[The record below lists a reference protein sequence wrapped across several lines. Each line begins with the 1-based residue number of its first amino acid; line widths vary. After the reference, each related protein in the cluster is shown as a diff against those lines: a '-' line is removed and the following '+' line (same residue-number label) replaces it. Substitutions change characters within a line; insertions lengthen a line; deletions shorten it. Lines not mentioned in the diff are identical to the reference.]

1 MRLNRRPYA
10 CLAAIVFLAAPSIGA
25 AQSAPAGSA
34 QSYPNRPV
42 RIIVCF
48 PPGSSPDIIARIVS
62 NKLTSQWGQQMIVDS
77 RPGAT
82 GIIGVEA
89 AKNATPD
96 GYTLLLAGAT
106 ELASM
111 PALRSKLPYDADN
124 DFVALTRVASV
135 TYVIAV
141 HPSLGVNSVSDLV
154 KLAKAR
160 PGQLNYGSSGNGSGT
175 HIGAEMF
182 NVLGG
187 VKTMHVPYKG
197 ASLAIT
203 DLIVGQIQFIVA
215 SPIFVLPHVRTGRI
229 KIIAT
234 TGATRDPFLPDL
246 PAAAETLPGFE
257 TGLWWGISVPA
268 KTPAAIAK
276 TLHAEI
282 VKATQSA
289 EVREQLAKQG
299 AATHAESPAEYAAFI
314 KAERERIARIGRQ
327 VRITLD

>member
-1 MRLNRRPYA
+1 MGHFHRPML
-10 CLAAIVFLAAPSIGA
+10 CFAAAAVTGLAAPGIA
-25 AQSAPAGSA
+25 AQP
-34 QSYPNRPV
+34 YPNRPV

-62 NKLTSQWGQQMIVDS
+62 NKLTSQWGQQMIVDT
-77 RPGAT
+77 RPGAA

-111 PALRSKLPYDADN
+111 PALRSKLPYDADK

-187 VKTMHVPYKG
+187 VKTVHVPYKG

-215 SPIFVLPHVRTGRI
+215 SPIFVLPHVRAGRI
-229 KIIAT
+229 KVIAT
-234 TGATRDPFLPDL
+234 TGAARDPFLPDL
-246 PAAAETLPGFE
+246 PTAADTLPGFE

-276 TLHAEI
+276 TLHADI

-289 EVREQLAKQG
+289 EVREQLARQG
-299 AATHAESPAEYAAFI
+299 AATHAESPAEYVAFI
-314 KAERERIARIGRQ
+314 KAERERIARIGRR
-327 VRITLD
+327 VGIALD

>member
-1 MRLNRRPYA
+1 ML
-10 CLAAIVFLAAPSIGA
+10 CFAAAAVTGLAAPGIA
-25 AQSAPAGSA
+25 AQP
-34 QSYPNRPV
+34 YPNRPV

-62 NKLTSQWGQQMIVDS
+62 NKLTSQWGQQMIVDT
-77 RPGAT
+77 RPGAA

-111 PALRSKLPYDADN
+111 PALRSKLPYDADK

-187 VKTMHVPYKG
+187 VKTVHVPYKG

-215 SPIFVLPHVRTGRI
+215 SPIFVLPHVRAGRI
-229 KIIAT
+229 KVIAT
-234 TGATRDPFLPDL
+234 TGAARDPFLPDL
-246 PAAAETLPGFE
+246 PTAADTLPGFE

-276 TLHAEI
+276 TLHADI

-289 EVREQLAKQG
+289 EVREQLARQG
-299 AATHAESPAEYAAFI
+299 AATHAESPAEYVAFI
-314 KAERERIARIGRQ
+314 KAERERIARIGRR
-327 VRITLD
+327 VGIALD